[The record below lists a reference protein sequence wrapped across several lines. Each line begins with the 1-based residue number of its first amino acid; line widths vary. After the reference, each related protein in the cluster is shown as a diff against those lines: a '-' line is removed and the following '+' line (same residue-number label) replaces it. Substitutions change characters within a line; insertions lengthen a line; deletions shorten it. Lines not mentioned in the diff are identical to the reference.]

1 MMHIFEDLQ
10 DLRASTEILEAL
22 DWDQKRFEL
31 FMEELQCMLLAAPPS
46 VDKALFW
53 LKNTP
58 WDVFNR
64 ENIPT
69 NIYLVLE
76 SSIKRAEVK
85 MKRRLEMTRMTTL
98 PPPLKS
104 DEWN

>member
-22 DWDQKRFEL
+22 DWDQERFES
-31 FMEELQCMLLAAPPS
+31 FMEELQCMLLAAPPN

-53 LKNTP
+53 LRNTP

-64 ENIPT
+64 ENIPE

-76 SSIKRAEVK
+76 NSIKRVEAK

-98 PPPLKS
+98 PPPPKY